1 MVDVESMCS
10 YFANALVNESK
21 IPFEVL
27 TAILDLWEDPVK
39 RPKIRLKPCW
49 IALLQARLEGWS
61 RTRHCYRAV
70 FARRCEHGKSMDV

>member
-1 MVDVESMCS
+1 MLDVESMCS

-49 IALLQARLEGWS
+49 IALMAGVGRMVADSTLLPK
-61 RTRHCYRAV
+61 AV